1 MMKKLTALL
10 LGALL
15 AFAAHAQVT
24 TNSSVTG
31 VPGITTNSGVV
42 AVTSGGTGVTTSAG
56 SGSNILGDST
66 WTSVTFNA
74 GNFTG
79 NGSQTWTLAS
89 GDQSNF
95 RYVTIGKTMI
105 VHFELATTTVGGTP
119 NTALQILIPNSK
131 TAASAAAAAIVVKDA
146 GGSETVGIAQ
156 VTAASTLIKLYRT
169 NFTATNWSAAT
180 DTTSVIGEIAFEIQ

>member
-10 LGALL
+10 LATLL
-15 AFAAHAQVT
+15 AFAAYAQVT

-56 SGSNILGDST
+56 SGANILGDST
-66 WTSVTFNA
+66 WTSVPFAA
-74 GNFTG
+74 GNFTA
-79 NGSQTWTLAS
+79 NGSMTWTLTS

-131 TAASAAAAAIVVKDA
+131 TAASTASAAIVVKDA
-146 GGSETVGIAQ
+146 GAAEEVGIAQ
-156 VTAASTLIKLYRT
+156 VTAASNLIKLYRT